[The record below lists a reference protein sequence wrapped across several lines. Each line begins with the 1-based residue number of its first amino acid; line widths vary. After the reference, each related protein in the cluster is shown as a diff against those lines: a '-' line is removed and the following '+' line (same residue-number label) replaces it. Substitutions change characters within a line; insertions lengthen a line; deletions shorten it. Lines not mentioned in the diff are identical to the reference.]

1 MWMQKYWRAFS
12 LLFTKIWVVTE
23 TEYASMPEVFHLDDY
38 DRCMLHGP
46 DALYC
51 SISFQLYPKTA
62 ENASDTWK
70 VIEKVS
76 NTQSYYRHDLL
87 RHGICVS
94 QRCPNIPKLELLN
107 NNVHYIKELSDC
119 YSTKFER
126 LSIEGRIRTIHCQTR
141 DSLYPVDFYDY
152 IVGIIL
158 LTIIVLVITASLYDA
173 YHSPN
178 FSNENF
184 RTRKFGIFLSSFS
197 IIRNW
202 KKLTTINLNNPDAK
216 ALSSLQGI
224 RFYNVVGVIIAHT
237 FTINMAVPILNP
249 RYMESL
255 RDRKIDQFWGLGSR
269 YVTMQTFFLMSIWL
283 LTYKFYKDN
292 EGTKEVPFR
301 YIIQK
306 ITSRYLRLTPLM
318 ATTILFAATWM
329 PHISKGPLWNSI
341 IGTEYNLCR
350 SNLWNNFLFISNIF
364 PFHEMCA
371 NHLWHIA
378 MDMQF
383 CVLALIILWFF
394 WKHPKRR
401 PVILLGIWV
410 FHVVDTF
417 FKTLKIEFKE
427 VDPESSYNTTLVN
440 MEDNL
445 NLIKA
450 TATNIPAIIA
460 GVIYGRLFYKYKNTK
475 LLTKKTHVII
485 WWVLTLTTSLG
496 TTVLPGFIINVFH
509 ENYILYTLYICLSRT
524 VFSFGTGLFVWGMTQ
539 GHGGIIK
546 KACEWPPV
554 YILGRLTY
562 GAYLIHPFI
571 QRLKAGILRTPNFL
585 NDYLLIFECLGYVT
599 WSFLLSIPLTLF
611 FEMPFEEIKN
621 NTYNAMKKIQKNRQ
635 RND

>member
-1 MWMQKYWRAFS
+1 MLMLNQSAIKRVP
-12 LLFTKIWVVTE
+12 TCCIKIPINKILE

-62 ENASDTWK
+62 ENTSDAWK

-76 NTQSYYRHDLL
+76 NAQSYYRHDLL

-126 LSIEGRIRTIHCQTR
+126 LSIEGRIRTIYCQTR

-158 LTIIVLVITASLYDA
+158 LTIIALVITASLYDA

-178 FSNENF
+178 FSNEKF

-383 CVLALIILWFF
+383 CVLALIILLFL

-401 PVILLGIWV
+401 PVILLGLWV

-460 GVIYGRLFYKYKNTK
+460 GVIY
-475 LLTKKTHVII
+475 
-485 WWVLTLTTSLG
+485 
-496 TTVLPGFIINVFH
+496 
-509 ENYILYTLYICLSRT
+509 
-524 VFSFGTGLFVWGMTQ
+524 
-539 GHGGIIK
+539 GIIK